1 MLRYRRRERRIKS
14 AEENLVKIVRMV
26 TCRSSV
32 VKIKEHLSICR
43 EFSTLC
49 IEDRAC
55 LILKE
60 ERLLESQVD
69 NRFKYRLILNLTDL
83 AWHMFSYI

>member
-1 MLRYRRRERRIKS
+1 MKGVTQES
-14 AEENLVKIVRMV
+14 AEENLVEIVRMV

-32 VKIKEHLSICR
+32 VKIEEHLSICR
-43 EFSTLC
+43 EFSTFC

-60 ERLLESQVD
+60 KQLLESQIFD
-69 NRFKYRLILNLTDL
+69 RLIIGLN
-83 AWHMFSYI
+83 IG